1 MGSKGQVT
9 LCPCVE
15 TTDQCVH
22 PYTGRGHDTSAPGW
36 ECVVITA
43 PVSAL
48 HSAIYRL
55 HLLSAPQAGAGWRL
69 QLHSFEQFLH
79 GLNAQNILLRIINN
93 NTTRRGA
100 GGMCCDAE
108 CIISSS
114 LHHVCTTER
123 TFLHLGSTKCLS
135 QCVSVLAVGVL
146 RKFVSVINPASV
158 LGRNSSNF
166 ISSPQLWSSL
176 VSTGVSEGE
185 IKACQC
191 NE

>member
-1 MGSKGQVT
+1 MWGEVT

-15 TTDQCVH
+15 TTEQCVH

-176 VSTGVSEGE
+176 ISTGVSEGE

>member
-1 MGSKGQVT
+1 MTGLCGEVRCAALEAPCGGFRGQVT
-9 LCPCVE
+9 LRPCVE
-15 TTDQCVH
+15 TTGQCVH

-48 HSAIYRL
+48 AQCHLPGTVGRL

-114 LHHVCTTER
+114 
-123 TFLHLGSTKCLS
+123 S
-135 QCVSVLAVGVL
+135 
-146 RKFVSVINPASV
+146 
-158 LGRNSSNF
+158 
-166 ISSPQLWSSL
+166 
-176 VSTGVSEGE
+176 
-185 IKACQC
+185 
-191 NE
+191 

>member
-1 MGSKGQVT
+1 MGRGWGQGGVARSGALLWRPHVGGQVSDPVPV
-9 LCPCVE
+9 LGDHWPVCAR
-15 TTDQCVH
+15 H

-100 GGMCCDAE
+100 GMCCDAE

-114 LHHVCTTER
+114 SCVHNREDI
-123 TFLHLGSTKCLS
+123 STPRQYKVLVSVCLS
-135 QCVSVLAVGVL
+135 SCCGCAEKV
-146 RKFVSVINPASV
+146 
-158 LGRNSSNF
+158 
-166 ISSPQLWSSL
+166 
-176 VSTGVSEGE
+176 
-185 IKACQC
+185 CQRH
-191 NE
+191 

>member
-1 MGSKGQVT
+1 MCCSRGPMWGGGSVDPG
-9 LCPCVE
+9 PCVE
-15 TTDQCVH
+15 TTGQCVH

-114 LHHVCTTER
+114 SSSSSCVHNREDI
-123 TFLHLGSTKCLS
+123 STPRQYKVLVSVCLS
-135 QCVSVLAVGVL
+135 SCCGCAEKV
-146 RKFVSVINPASV
+146 
-158 LGRNSSNF
+158 
-166 ISSPQLWSSL
+166 
-176 VSTGVSEGE
+176 
-185 IKACQC
+185 CQRH
-191 NE
+191 